1 MTILMS
7 KIGMMT
13 MTGMMVQFVDAAV
26 SIFKLGLTCICALI
40 LVQFV
45 LYLSV
50 RVCTYAYLRA
60 SRDFEKEVN

>member
-1 MTILMS
+1 
-7 KIGMMT
+7 